1 MFSGVCSRT
10 GFLACAK
17 LTKNKSRISH
27 RKNSI
32 SCLKQ
37 QTKLPSGDGLEKLPI
52 QFGQEEKKWH
62 PPRKAAIFF
71 FLSFINIR
79 VAAFLST
86 RYFHDEESVL
96 EIMAQTPCIL
106 PVSRHHLRTD
116 ATWIGINVRVCSI
129 SFVILHIFRA
139 TADDKLGLS
148 NNLIYPK

>member
-1 MFSGVCSRT
+1 MVNTRPQAKMADNVDLLTQLADVKKSMET
-10 GFLACAK
+10 G
-17 LTKNKSRISH
+17 
-27 RKNSI
+27 
-32 SCLKQ
+32 Q
-37 QTKLPSGDGLEKLPI
+37 QRME
-52 QFGQEEKKWH
+52 QGQEMKKGQEGM
-62 PPRKAAIFF
+62 KKG
-71 FLSFINIR
+71 